1 MQRAEKKDK
10 IFTFFC
16 SFLLFTRPRNGKL
29 EEIRIKGAKRRK
41 TGVKILEIFSKKLY
55 NNIWRDCGKQHFPNA
70 RRGRL
75 CPATLK
81 TEETPK

>member
-16 SFLLFTRPRNGKL
+16 SFLLFTRPRNGKRA
-29 EEIRIKGAKRRK
+29 EIRIKGAKRRK

-55 NNIWRDCGKQHFPNA
+55 NNIWRDCGKTRFPERAA
-70 RRGRL
+70 RAALPGY
-75 CPATLK
+75 A
-81 TEETPK
+81 